1 LIRIRKDF
9 DRKLPREKEFAS
21 KIKELK
27 KFSLCQKPG
36 TADAK
41 LRAFG
46 SYPGERT
53 KRMTIFSRLSDIVN
67 ANLNAILDRAEDPA
81 KLIRLV
87 IQEMEDT
94 LVEVR
99 SGAVRVI
106 AERKELER
114 RIARLTA
121 DRDDWQKK
129 AEFALTR
136 DREDLARGALLAKA
150 QLTRTLDDA
159 VAQLAQVV
167 AGLEQ
172 QNEDIGKLQAKL
184 LDAKSR
190 EKILMNRKTT
200 ASAQLKL
207 RGKLYDDRVTD
218 AFAKFEKV
226 EQALDEMEGRV
237 EAYDLGRARTLEDE
251 FADLEADQA
260 VNDELA
266 ALKAKVKP
274 TDSGT
279 GA

>member
-1 LIRIRKDF
+1 MQSTPHPNSF
-9 DRKLPREKEFAS
+9 
-21 KIKELK
+21 
-27 KFSLCQKPG
+27 
-36 TADAK
+36 
-41 LRAFG
+41 
-46 SYPGERT
+46 GERRT
-53 KRMTIFSRLSDIVN
+53 NNMTIFSRLGDIVN
-67 ANLNAILDRAEDPA
+67 ANLNALLDRAEDPG

-99 SGAVRVI
+99 SGAVRMI

-114 RIARLTA
+114 RIARLAA

-150 QLTRTLDDA
+150 QIVRGIEDAQKQLD
-159 VAQLAQVV
+159 QLV

-172 QNEDIGKLQAKL
+172 QNQDIGTLQAKL

-190 EKILMNRKTT
+190 EKILLTRKTT
-200 ASAQLKL
+200 AQAQLKL
-207 RGKLYDDRVTD
+207 RGKIHDDRVTD

-237 EAYDLGRARTLEDE
+237 EAYDLGRARTLNDE

-274 TDSGT
+274 ADGGT

>member
-1 LIRIRKDF
+1 MQSTPHPKSF
-9 DRKLPREKEFAS
+9 
-21 KIKELK
+21 
-27 KFSLCQKPG
+27 
-36 TADAK
+36 
-41 LRAFG
+41 
-46 SYPGERT
+46 GERRT
-53 KRMTIFSRLSDIVN
+53 NNMTIFSRLGDIVN
-67 ANLNAILDRAEDPA
+67 ANLNALLDRAEDPG

-99 SGAVRVI
+99 SGAVRMI

-114 RIARLTA
+114 RIARLAA

-150 QLTRTLDDA
+150 QIVRGIEDAQKQLD
-159 VAQLAQVV
+159 QLV

-172 QNEDIGKLQAKL
+172 QNQDIGTLQAKL

-190 EKILMNRKTT
+190 EKILLTRKTT
-200 ASAQLKL
+200 AQAQLKL
-207 RGKLYDDRVTD
+207 RGKIHDDRVTD

-237 EAYDLGRARTLEDE
+237 EAYDLGRARTLNDE

-274 TDSGT
+274 ADGGT

>member
-1 LIRIRKDF
+1 MQSTPHPNSF
-9 DRKLPREKEFAS
+9 
-21 KIKELK
+21 
-27 KFSLCQKPG
+27 
-36 TADAK
+36 
-41 LRAFG
+41 
-46 SYPGERT
+46 GERRT
-53 KRMTIFSRLSDIVN
+53 NNMTIFSRLGDIVN
-67 ANLNAILDRAEDPA
+67 ANLNALLDRAEDPG

-99 SGAVRVI
+99 SGAVRMI

-114 RIARLTA
+114 RIARLAA

-150 QLTRTLDDA
+150 QIVRGIEDAQKQLD
-159 VAQLAQVV
+159 QVV

-172 QNEDIGKLQAKL
+172 QNQDIGTLQAKL

-190 EKILMNRKTT
+190 EKILLTRKTT
-200 ASAQLKL
+200 AQAQLKL
-207 RGKLYDDRVTD
+207 RGKIHDDRVTD

-237 EAYDLGRARTLEDE
+237 EAYDLGRARTLNDE

-274 TDSGT
+274 ADGGT

>member
-1 LIRIRKDF
+1 MQSTPHPNSF
-9 DRKLPREKEFAS
+9 
-21 KIKELK
+21 
-27 KFSLCQKPG
+27 
-36 TADAK
+36 
-41 LRAFG
+41 
-46 SYPGERT
+46 GERRT
-53 KRMTIFSRLSDIVN
+53 NNMTIFSRLGDIVN
-67 ANLNAILDRAEDPA
+67 ANLNALLDRAEDPG

-99 SGAVRVI
+99 SGAVRMI

-114 RIARLTA
+114 RIARLAA

-150 QLTRTLDDA
+150 QIVRGIEDAQKQLD
-159 VAQLAQVV
+159 QVV

-172 QNEDIGKLQAKL
+172 QNQDIGTLQAKL

-190 EKILMNRKTT
+190 EKILLTRKTT
-200 ASAQLKL
+200 AQAQLKL
-207 RGKLYDDRVTD
+207 RGKIHDDRVTD
-218 AFAKFEKV
+218 AFQKFEKV

-237 EAYDLGRARTLEDE
+237 EAYDLGRARTLNDE

-274 TDSGT
+274 ADGGT

>member
-1 LIRIRKDF
+1 
-9 DRKLPREKEFAS
+9 
-21 KIKELK
+21 
-27 KFSLCQKPG
+27 
-36 TADAK
+36 
-41 LRAFG
+41 
-46 SYPGERT
+46 
-53 KRMTIFSRLSDIVN
+53 MTIFSRLSDIVN
-67 ANLNAILDRAEDPA
+67 ANLNSLLARAEDPA

-99 SGAVRVI
+99 SGVVRVI

-136 DREDLARGALLAKA
+136 NREDLARGALLAKA
-150 QLTRTLDDA
+150 QLVRALDE
-159 VAQLAQVV
+159 AQAQMAHVV
-167 AGLEQ
+167 EGLER

-184 LDAKSR
+184 ADAKSR
-190 EKILMNRKTT
+190 EKILLTRQNT
-200 ASAQLKL
+200 ASARLKL

-218 AFAKFEKV
+218 AFTKFEKI

-237 EAYDLGRARTLEDE
+237 EAYDLGRARTLADE

-266 ALKAKVKP
+266 ALKAQLKP
-274 TDSGT
+274 SDEGK
-279 GA
+279 GE